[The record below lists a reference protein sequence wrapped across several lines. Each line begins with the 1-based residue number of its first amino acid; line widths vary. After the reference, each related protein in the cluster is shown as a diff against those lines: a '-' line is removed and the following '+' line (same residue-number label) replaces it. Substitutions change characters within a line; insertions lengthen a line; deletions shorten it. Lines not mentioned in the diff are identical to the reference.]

1 MQQLHLAPLA
11 MLLMLSVPHDA
22 AAGAI
27 YSGSVADVV
36 GDSLGESDIVAAS
49 IVADD
54 LWITFT
60 MQFAPG
66 TLNPATT
73 RSVFNVDLDQNSAT
87 FAPGGSWNG
96 IGVELVVSQNYLG
109 DTGTASL
116 NQFGAGPNA
125 SAPVSFLADRVQ
137 YSFARS
143 LFGAE
148 DGALDFIAAVQTA
161 LSFNSSTPIYDFAPD
176 PRDGP
181 ASTSVPEPSTFAML
195 AGGLSLLSAYRRRGS
210 RRLPRG

>member
-1 MQQLHLAPLA
+1 MKQLHLAPLA

-22 AAGAI
+22 AAGPI

-36 GDSLGESDIVAAS
+36 GDSLGESDIIAAS

-73 RSVFNVDLDQNSAT
+73 RSVFNVDLDQNST
-87 FAPGGSWNG
+87 TGAPWNG
-96 IGVELVVSQNYLG
+96 IGVELVVSQNHLG
-109 DTGTASL
+109 DTGTAFL
-116 NQFGAGPNA
+116 NQFGAGPDA
-125 SAPVSFLADRVQ
+125 SAPVSFLADRVR

-148 DGALDFIAAVQTA
+148 DGALDFIAAVQTV
-161 LSFNSSTPIYDFAPD
+161 LSSNSSTPIYDFAPD